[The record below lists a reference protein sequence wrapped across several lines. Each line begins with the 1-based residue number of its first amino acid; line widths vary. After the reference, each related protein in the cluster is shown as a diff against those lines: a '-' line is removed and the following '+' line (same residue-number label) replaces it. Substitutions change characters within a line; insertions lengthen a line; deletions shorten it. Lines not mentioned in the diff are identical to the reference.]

1 MFKLIRPGPGVLVVS
16 EKPLPALVRLG
27 IWLSLV
33 GIFYAVLL
41 GGGAKGGIAPA
52 AANGRDLHDWL
63 LLLFPLFLLP
73 YLFNCLR
80 AIFGAGDLIFD
91 GASRTVSRRR
101 RLLAAFA
108 DIRELRLRTV
118 NATCEEFC
126 LSAVLADG
134 RIVSLLERSRSAGV
148 DALAEEIA
156 ALIGVKV
163 IRAA

>member
-1 MFKLIRPGPGVLVVS
+1 MFKIIRPGADVVVVS
-16 EKPLPALVRLG
+16 ERPLQALIGLG
-27 IWLSLV
+27 IWLGV
-33 GIFYAVLL
+33 VVIFYAVVL
-41 GGGAKGGIAPA
+41 GAGARGGIAPPA
-52 AANGRDLHDWL
+52 GESRNWHDWL